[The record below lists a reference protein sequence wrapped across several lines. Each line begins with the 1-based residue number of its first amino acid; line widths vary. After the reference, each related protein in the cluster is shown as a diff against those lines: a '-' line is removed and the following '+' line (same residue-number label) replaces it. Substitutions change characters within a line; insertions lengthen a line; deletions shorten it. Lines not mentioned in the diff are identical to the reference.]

1 MMGSWLNIVI
11 GTTLF
16 QVLSSQGRDEG
27 TRGIEKKSGEV
38 LYLSLRSPTISRGP
52 PQLFRLSRP
61 TESLEQAKSQLTL
74 PLIFQHVKGKG

>member
-27 TRGIEKKSGEV
+27 TRGIEKNMG
-38 LYLSLRSPTISRGP
+38 RSFISVFARRLFLAAP
-52 PQLFRLSRP
+52 RNYFACPDQLKAWNRLNRN
-61 TESLEQAKSQLTL
+61 
-74 PLIFQHVKGKG
+74 